1 MKNEDRNRFA
11 EMLLGMADYY
21 QRSLTP
27 AVVEIY
33 WQGLIE
39 YEYEDV
45 AQVCTSHIRGNYGGT
60 FMPKVS
66 DIIASLDADDVNAW
80 PSPDEAWGIAVRTFD
95 EADTCIVCDE
105 IMTARES
112 CEPVMNLGDEVGA
125 RMTFR
130 DVFDRQRRAAIA
142 NGRKPKW
149 WMTPGHDR
157 TLRAQRLAEAV
168 ALKRLPPSVLIGL
181 EAPPTEHP
189 VVAMRR
195 IAADKDGT
203 VRAQAE
209 EAIAKLGA
217 IRDALKAGLDRDA
230 EAAAERRQAE
240 RDQAEARRET
250 VVSNAL
256 QKLARNDGAA

>member
-1 MKNEDRNRFA
+1 MQKNEIVQFAGMWAQAWEQSGSVISPGAVEMAFEALEDYNLQDIRRALTVHMRDPERGRFA
-11 EMLLGMADYY
+11 
-21 QRSLTP
+21 
-27 AVVEIY
+27 
-33 WQGLIE
+33 
-39 YEYEDV
+39 
-45 AQVCTSHIRGNYGGT
+45 
-60 FMPKVS
+60 PKV
-66 DIIASLDADDVNAW
+66 ADVMAVLGAVDPNAW

-149 WMTPGHDR
+149 WMTPGTDR
-157 TLRAQRLAEAV
+157 NLRAQRLAEAV

-195 IAADKDGT
+195 IAADKDGA
-203 VRAQAE
+203 VKVQAE
-209 EAIAKLGA
+209 EAIAKLDA
-217 IRDALKAGLDRDA
+217 IREALKVSLQQDA
-230 EAAAERRQAE
+230 EAAAARRQAE

-256 QKLARNDGAA
+256 QKLARNDAAA

>member
-1 MKNEDRNRFA
+1 MKNKDRNRFA
-11 EMLLGMADYY
+11 EMLLGLADYY

-39 YEYEDV
+39 YDYDDV
-45 AQVCTSHIRGNYGGT
+45 AKVCTSHIRGNYGGT

-80 PSPDEAWGIAVRTFD
+80 PSPDEAWGIAVRTCD
-95 EADTCIVCDE
+95 EADTCVVCDE
-105 IMTARES
+105 IMTAREA
-112 CEPVMNLGDEVGA
+112 CEPVMKLGDEVGA

-142 NGRKPKW
+142 DGRKPRW
-149 WMTPGHDR
+149 WMTPGTDR

-168 ALKRLPPSVLIGL
+168 ALKRLPPSVLVGL
-181 EAPPTEHP
+181 EAPSAEHS

-195 IAADKDGT
+195 IAADKDGA
-203 VRAQAE
+203 VRVQAE
-209 EAIAKLGA
+209 EAIAKLDA
-217 IRDALKAGLDRDA
+217 IRSALRGGLQRDA
-230 EAAAERRQAE
+230 EAAVARRQAE
-240 RDQAEARRET
+240 RDQAGARRES
-250 VVSNAL
+250 VVSSAMQRLVRNAT
-256 QKLARNDGAA
+256 A